1 MGETIVT
8 IGIVAT
14 LKIKAGKESEFE
26 AVFLDL
32 QGQVQKNEPGCLHYQ
47 VFKSRSQPSTYI
59 VMEQYKSQAD
69 LDAHRGMPHFMAAG
83 PKLGAVL
90 DGRPTIEIMDK
101 V

>member
-1 MGETIVT
+1 MT

-14 LKIKAGKESEFE
+14 LKVKPGKEAEFE
-26 AVFLDL
+26 AVFTDL
-32 QGQVQKNEPGCLHYQ
+32 QGHVKANEPGCLLYQ
-47 VFKSRSQPSTYI
+47 VFKSRSQPSTYV

-69 LDAHRGMPHFMAAG
+69 LDGHRGTPHMAAAG

-90 DGRPTIEIMDK
+90 DGRPTIELMDK